1 MLSEVMTEYLCNF
14 AKSGSPNGRGLP
26 EWKPV
31 TEKKGHVLR
40 WGEEEIRMGDVDMEW
55 LYEIMR
61 TNVAVGE

>member
-1 MLSEVMTEYLCNF
+1 MQFCKKRQSQWQR
-14 AKSGSPNGRGLP
+14 AAG
-26 EWKPV
+26 V